1 MAKDQLAEALGNDL
15 DGGLDDQEAGSLDVD
30 DNDEQEEVES
40 TEGAEFVPPT
50 KEQWDALQGK
60 LSRARKQAQRLR
72 ESSKNGTVTPPEE
85 AEKQKG
91 ELEKWQVRA
100 VRSDAKAGL
109 LERGADSELIELAL
123 SKLKVAD
130 ISFDDDENADL
141 EDWLDE
147 MEEKYPK
154 LFSKQAAPNTS
165 TTNRTPRRPAAID
178 QGAAGNGKPAKATAT
193 FADTLLSSAYGP
205 RGPRG
210 RR

>member
-1 MAKDQLAEALGNDL
+1 MATDELQDALEGDE
-15 DGGLDDQEAGSLDVD
+15 DGTLDVD
-30 DNDEQEEVES
+30 ETDEQDEGAEG

-85 AEKQKG
+85 AEKQRG

-100 VRSDAKAGL
+100 VRADAKAGL
-109 LERGADSELIELAL
+109 LERGADADLIDLAL
-123 SKLKVAD
+123 SKLKIAD
-130 ISFDDDENADL
+130 ISFDDDDSADL
-141 EDWLDE
+141 EDWYDE

-154 LFSKQAAPNTS
+154 LFAKQGAPSTS
-165 TTNRTPRRPAAID
+165 ATNRTPRRPAAID
-178 QGAAGNGKPAKATAT
+178 QGAAGNGKPANRQGT
-193 FADTLLSSAYGP
+193 FADTLLAATYGP

>member
-1 MAKDQLAEALGNDL
+1 MATDELQDALEGDE
-15 DGGLDDQEAGSLDVD
+15 DGTLDVD
-30 DNDEQEEVES
+30 ETDEQDEGAEGA
-40 TEGAEFVPPT
+40 EGAEFVPPT

-60 LSRARKQAQRLR
+60 LARARKQAQRLR

-100 VRSDAKAGL
+100 VRSDARAGL
-109 LERGADSELIELAL
+109 LERGADSDLIELAL
-123 SKLKVAD
+123 SKLKIAD
-130 ISFDDDENADL
+130 IAFDDDDNADL
-141 EDWLDE
+141 EDWFDE

-154 LFSKQAAPNTS
+154 LFAKQGVSSTS
-165 TTNRTPRRPAAID
+165 TANRGPRRPAAID
-178 QGAAGNGKPAKATAT
+178 QGAGNNGKPAKGQGT
-193 FADTLLSSAYGP
+193 FADSLLSSAYGP